1 VEYVRP
7 VGLLAISLIVIL
19 SGCEL
24 FTNAIEWLGRRLRL
38 GEGAVGSVLAAVGT
52 AMPET
57 LIPIIAFITAAL
69 GAAEQM
75 EARHGIGIG
84 AVVGAPLL
92 LSTLAIPITG
102 IAVLSFSAARVR
114 ETRMEV
120 DPRVMGR
127 DLRFFFLVYAVA
139 LGASF
144 LPWRWSMY
152 PAAALLVGFYMM
164 YVWRT
169 WVGES
174 VKIEALEMR
183 PLLFRRSVERPGM
196 EIILAQLVAG
206 LTAIVLGAYLF
217 VDNLGLIATKL
228 GVSPLVLSIVI
239 APIAT
244 ELPEKFNSIT
254 WVRHGRDTLAIGN
267 ITGAMVFQSSLPPAA
282 ALLFGAWHLSGA
294 AIAAVACAMGAALFG
309 YIELK
314 IKRRLSPSLMILTA
328 VFYVIWLVYAFRFGG
343 H

>member
-1 VEYVRP
+1 LEYLKP
-7 VGLLAISLIVIL
+7 VGLLVISLVIIL

-24 FTNAIEWLGRRLRL
+24 FTNAIEWLGRRLKL

-57 LIPIIAFITAAL
+57 LIPIIAFIGAAL
-69 GAAEQM
+69 GSGAQV
-75 EARHGIGIG
+75 EAKHGIGIG

-92 LSTLAIPITG
+92 LSTLAFPITG
-102 IAVLSFSAARVR
+102 IAVLSFSAAKLR
-114 ETRMEV
+114 EPKMSV

-144 LPWRWSMY
+144 LPARWMAY
-152 PAAALLVGFYMM
+152 PAAAVLIGFYIL

-174 VKIEALEMR
+174 VRIEELEMR
-183 PLLFRRSVERPGM
+183 PLILRRSVEMPGI
-196 EIILAQLVAG
+196 EIIVAQLVTG
-206 LTAIVLGAYLF
+206 LAAIVLGAHLF
-217 VDNLGLIATKL
+217 VHNLAWVADKL
-228 GVSPLVLSIVI
+228 GASPLVLSTVI

-244 ELPEKFNSIT
+244 ELPEKFNSVT
-254 WVRHGRDTLAIGN
+254 WVRHKRDTLAIGN

-282 ALLFGAWHLSGA
+282 ALLFGVWHLSDA
-294 AIAAVACAMGAALFG
+294 AIAAVLCAMMSALFG

-314 IKRRLSPSLMILTA
+314 VKRRLSPHLMIPA
-328 VFYVIWLVYAFRFGG
+328 AAFYVVWVVYAFRFSGR
-343 H
+343 